1 MSPFLTNKVYWNMK
15 IVMTKRRIMKNIKK
29 NILLIFLLPEK
40 NQVNEKSESLL
51 NCIKSHAKNSDTLFK
66 SMLLIKR
73 KELKTILKMMIFL
86 KKAQRK
92 FTQMYLTNYFLNL
105 G

>member
-1 MSPFLTNKVYWNMK
+1 VPFLTMFYHWNMK
-15 IVMTKRRIMKNIKK
+15 IVMKKKRIMKNIK
-29 NILLIFLLPEK
+29 NILLIFLIPEK
-40 NQVNEKSESLL
+40 IQVDEKSESLL
-51 NCIKSHAKNSDTLFK
+51 NCIESHNKNSDTLFK

-86 KKAQRK
+86 KKTQRK

>member
-1 MSPFLTNKVYWNMK
+1 M
-15 IVMTKRRIMKNIKK
+15 
-29 NILLIFLLPEK
+29 IFLLPEK